1 MLLLGDILRRH
12 ARDRADQTAWVM
24 GSTRVT
30 YGAFHTRSNQLAR
43 ALQRLG
49 VWRGDRVAVWAN
61 NVPAYPLLYFAAIK
75 LGAILVPVNARFR
88 ADEAAA
94 VIEHSESETLCA
106 TVEFAGMIAAL
117 REAGRLRSVR
127 HLISIDGDDP
137 ARLAVLADAES
148 PDEVG
153 AAIDEHDP
161 HVMLYTSGTTG
172 PPKGVLLS
180 QRSYYL
186 QAQTSHLTTGLGERD
201 IGLCMFPM
209 FHMGGWAMPLSFW
222 QSGATVVI
230 MPKADPRAMLE
241 TIERE
246 RVTYFYAVPTVFTA
260 LLALPDF
267 DRFDLSSLRTIA
279 SGTAAMTRTQVS
291 AIIERFRC
299 PNMFIIYGS
308 TEAGPVCAL
317 RPSAIAERPESVGR
331 PFLNVEVRLLDPAGR
346 EVATGEIGEI
356 AVRSEFTMRGY
367 WRMPE
372 ETARAIPD
380 GWVRTGDLGAF
391 DGAGFLSIVGRLKE
405 VIRSAGENIFPAEIE
420 RVLLEHPAIRE
431 AAAVGVPDP
440 EWGEALAVAI
450 VVKDGAEISAAQVV
464 EHVRSRLAGFKKP
477 RHVCFVV
484 ELPRTAASR
493 QVHKSL
499 LREQMLQILSPKS

>member
-1 MLLLGDILRRH
+1 
-12 ARDRADQTAWVM
+12 
-24 GSTRVT
+24 
-30 YGAFHTRSNQLAR
+30 
-43 ALQRLG
+43 
-49 VWRGDRVAVWAN
+49 
-61 NVPAYPLLYFAAIK
+61 
-75 LGAILVPVNARFR
+75 
-88 ADEAAA
+88 
-94 VIEHSESETLCA
+94 
-106 TVEFAGMIAAL
+106 MIAAL
-117 REAGRLRSVR
+117 RDAGHLRAVR
-127 HLISIDGDDP
+127 HLISIDGGDP
-137 ARLAVLADAES
+137 ARLSALADAES
-148 PDEVG
+148 ADDIA

-172 PPKGVLLS
+172 PPKGALLS

-186 QAQTSHLTTGLGERD
+186 QAQTSQLITGLGERD

-241 TIERE
+241 TIARE
-246 RVTYFYAVPTVFTA
+246 RVTYFYAVPTVFAA

-267 DRFDLSSLRTIA
+267 HRFDLSSLRSIA
-279 SGTAAMTRTQVS
+279 SGTAAMTRAQVG
-291 AIIERFRC
+291 AIIARFRC

-317 RPSAIAERPESVGR
+317 RPSAIADRPESVGR
-331 PFLNVEVRLLDPAGR
+331 PFLNVEVHLLDPTGR

-450 VVKDGAEISAAQVV
+450 VVKDGAELSAAQVV
-464 EHVRSRLAGFKKP
+464 DYVRSRLAGFKKP
-477 RHVCFVV
+477 RHVCFVT

-499 LREQMLQILSPKS
+499 LREQILQSVSPES